1 MTGTRL
7 LVLLGLVMVSACGRA
22 GLLPRVAPAPNA
34 EVPASLVPPAAAAST
49 AEAAADAT
57 ADTPATTHGPHV
69 DEPVAT
75 GTTEGEDAPPPAWDI
90 EVAGYES
97 HARVEHFVERFSG
110 PLRGAF
116 ENSLERQSRY
126 APMIHERLRA
136 GGLPEDMIY
145 LPLIESWYDV
155 DAYSIAAAV
164 GMWQFMTATAR
175 GVGLRVDWWM
185 DERRDP
191 VRSTDAAVKYLN
203 ELRGNFGSIYLSAAA
218 YNGGPGRVSRGLS
231 ANAEALEG
239 AAGDD
244 LFFALS
250 DNTKA
255 LRPETRDYVPKLIAA
270 ALVGKDPARY
280 GVEVRAVEPFRWD
293 SVLVEANV
301 PLAAVAKAAD
311 VPLDT
316 LRGYNPQILRG
327 MTPPSG
333 PSVWLRVPVGRAEG
347 FDASLA
353 EIPDAERSA
362 TKRIVTKDGDY
373 IWKIARANGL
383 TAEQLNWY
391 NPQATRLKNGNL
403 HAGQRILVPRKDVV
417 ASARKV
423 PNPAIERYGASS
435 TYVVKQGDYL
445 GLIAR
450 RNGTTVARIKQL
462 NRLKGDVI
470 RIGQR
475 LRVR

>member
-1 MTGTRL
+1 
-7 LVLLGLVMVSACGRA
+7 
-22 GLLPRVAPAPNA
+22 
-34 EVPASLVPPAAAAST
+34 
-49 AEAAADAT
+49 
-57 ADTPATTHGPHV
+57 
-69 DEPVAT
+69 
-75 GTTEGEDAPPPAWDI
+75 
-90 EVAGYES
+90 
-97 HARVEHFVERFSG
+97 
-110 PLRGAF
+110 
-116 ENSLERQSRY
+116 
-126 APMIHERLRA
+126 
-136 GGLPEDMIY
+136 
-145 LPLIESWYDV
+145 
-155 DAYSIAAAV
+155 
-164 GMWQFMTATAR
+164 
-175 GVGLRVDWWM
+175 
-185 DERRDP
+185 
-191 VRSTDAAVKYLN
+191 
-203 ELRGNFGSIYLSAAA
+203 
-218 YNGGPGRVSRGLS
+218 
-231 ANAEALEG
+231 
-239 AAGDD
+239 
-244 LFFALS
+244 
-250 DNTKA
+250 
-255 LRPETRDYVPKLIAA
+255 
-270 ALVGKDPARY
+270 
-280 GVEVRAVEPFRWD
+280 
-293 SVLVEANV
+293 
-301 PLAAVAKAAD
+301 
-311 VPLDT
+311 
-316 LRGYNPQILRG
+316 

-333 PSVWLRVPVGRAEG
+333 PAVWLRVPVGRAEG